1 MLPNKKNIIRD
12 IMPASAGGIKSLPV
26 SKKEPEKIKFEAPE
40 IRAPKTERRFRMPE
54 FPRLGDF
61 GRLKLVLAA
70 VLIYAGAVLAV
81 DIFAKTIVTVVLK
94 SDKFDADFSF
104 SAGGGNSEIPVEGV
118 LFEETA
124 EASAKAT
131 GEKELNDR
139 AVGQIVIYNAYSSEA
154 QQLVA
159 RTRFSTPDGKIF
171 RTQKAITVPGAKVV
185 DGKIEASSIEAD
197 VAADNPGQDYNI
209 GLSDFSVP
217 GFEGTPKY
225 EKFYGRSKTPMTG
238 GFVGKATV
246 VSEKDA
252 ETLSQSLGEA
262 VRQELISKMQSGL
275 PEGFFVPDGAT
286 AFEIKTEKVEPAAGR
301 QAEEFKVAVSGKLK
315 AFFVRRDDV
324 EKKIAA
330 GYKNGSGLEN
340 ADIVNFDE
348 LKLTAKSLDFKNLSF
363 VLSSSGQANLVWGVD
378 SGRLSEELAAAAG
391 AGDRLKIF
399 DSYPQIR
406 SAAVS
411 HKPYWWPVFPQ
422 KAQKILIQSSY

>member
-1 MLPNKKNIIRD
+1 
-12 IMPASAGGIKSLPV
+12 MPASAGGIKSLPV

-61 GRLKLVLAA
+61 GRLKFVLAA

-171 RTQKAITVPGAKVV
+171 RTQKAITVPGAKV
-185 DGKIEASSIEAD
+185 
-197 VAADNPGQDYNI
+197 
-209 GLSDFSVP
+209 
-217 GFEGTPKY
+217 T
-225 EKFYGRSKTPMTG
+225 
-238 GFVGKATV
+238 
-246 VSEKDA
+246 
-252 ETLSQSLGEA
+252 
-262 VRQELISKMQSGL
+262 
-275 PEGFFVPDGAT
+275 
-286 AFEIKTEKVEPAAGR
+286 
-301 QAEEFKVAVSGKLK
+301 
-315 AFFVRRDDV
+315 
-324 EKKIAA
+324 
-330 GYKNGSGLEN
+330 
-340 ADIVNFDE
+340 
-348 LKLTAKSLDFKNLSF
+348 
-363 VLSSSGQANLVWGVD
+363 
-378 SGRLSEELAAAAG
+378 
-391 AGDRLKIF
+391 
-399 DSYPQIR
+399 
-406 SAAVS
+406 
-411 HKPYWWPVFPQ
+411 
-422 KAQKILIQSSY
+422 